1 MSGCFEQLAFLTLLK
16 LVHGFFPRASNG
28 KKLTYN
34 RETVTEKQIP
44 SPFSLLNTHRH
55 LDSVSCCAN

>member
-1 MSGCFEQLAFLTLLK
+1 MAFFLA
-16 LVHGFFPRASNG
+16 HQMG